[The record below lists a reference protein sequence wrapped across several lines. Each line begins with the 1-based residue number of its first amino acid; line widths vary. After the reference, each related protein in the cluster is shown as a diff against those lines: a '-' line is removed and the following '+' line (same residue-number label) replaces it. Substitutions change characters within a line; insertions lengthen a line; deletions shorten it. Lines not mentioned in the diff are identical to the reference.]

1 MQIINITNY
10 KDEGLKTKVLLF
22 SIILLCSVTLLFAGD
37 YSLVRTTVD
46 YPAVKVMADDDIK
59 EYFVDLGFDE
69 QNLDWLD
76 LEIFQI
82 PWQVREEIDSL
93 IAANIADIEDLV
105 QTAIEVR
112 VVPNSG
118 REGYLQLGSYEW
130 RTGGSD

>member
-1 MQIINITNY
+1 
-10 KDEGLKTKVLLF
+10 
-22 SIILLCSVTLLFAGD
+22 
-37 YSLVRTTVD
+37 
-46 YPAVKVMADDDIK
+46 MADDDIK

-118 REGYLQLGSYEW
+118 REGYLQFGSYKW